1 MENEEKQN
9 LLAVNLVKFPSFFF
23 FFVRIYLFRQ
33 LPFDNTQKFAWS
45 VFCV

>member
-9 LLAVNLVKFPSFFF
+9 LLAVNLVKFPSL